1 LNRQWRKAT
10 ESEDSSKGN
19 SAERLIGGAGEVA
32 PVMSAVMIDEIIPGY
47 VGKAKGMLDFKFARD
62 AL

>member
-1 LNRQWRKAT
+1 
-10 ESEDSSKGN
+10 
-19 SAERLIGGAGEVA
+19 
-32 PVMSAVMIDEIIPGY
+32 MSAVMIDEIIPGY